1 MSGHASTVEHLQ
13 PGIYHDLPF
22 EQYRA
27 LPYLSQSILK
37 MLDRDEEYGYTPLH
51 AKAAFDGRFGR
62 PDTNA
67 LRMGRAEHCLIV
79 EGEAEFQRRY
89 QVAPAACQA
98 SKGNGDPCKNAPK
111 LQCDGRWY
119 CGVKGHAPDGATEPD
134 EFIDANDA
142 ARMLGMAA
150 AVHAHEACQ
159 LLKRPGWSEAT
170 IVYDVAVPVVLSK
183 CLKCG
188 ALDSLRRLKDERFL
202 CRICGR
208 RSEAPGVHK
217 ETVSLRH
224 KARLDRL
231 AKADDKRPPL
241 ILDLKRMEVGEG
253 ARRVRERTIRKY
265 GWHIQAA
272 MYSEAVAAVMG
283 QPADYAWLFVE
294 SAEPHDVAWLQAST
308 DCLRIGRDTLQRC
321 RQEWARCT
329 VVYGATKRWPGY
341 CVGPQPQG
349 GLPDYFIREYMK
361 RHADDAGNFRSDATH
376 SMGATHA

>member
-1 MSGHASTVEHLQ
+1 MSADIAPQSLA
-13 PGIYHDLPF
+13 PGIYHHLPF
-22 EQYRA
+22 DQYRE

-37 MLDRDEEYGYTPLH
+37 MLDRDEGYGYTPLH

-62 PDTNA
+62 KDTDA

-98 SKGNGDPCKNAPK
+98 SKGNGDPCGNAPK
-111 LQCDGRWY
+111 LQRDGRWY
-119 CGVKGHAPDGATEPD
+119 CGVKGHAPDGATEPE
-134 EFIDANDA
+134 EFLNATDA

-183 CLKCG
+183 CLTCG
-188 ALDSLRRLKDERFL
+188 ALDSLRRLKDERFA

-208 RSEAPGVHK
+208 TSEAPGVHK

-253 ARRVRERTIRKY
+253 ARWVRERTIRRY
-265 GWHIQAA
+265 GWDVQAA
-272 MYSEAVAAVMG
+272 AYTEAVRLAMGVAACH
-283 QPADYAWLFVE
+283 YAWMFVE
-294 SAEPHDVAWLQAST
+294 TSYPHDVTWIPASA
-308 DCLRIGRDTLQRC
+308 DVLRIGADKLHRYRS
-321 RQEWARCT
+321 EWARCLLT
-329 VVYGATKRWPGY
+329 NRWDGY
-341 CVGPQPQG
+341 CNGNQPPG
-349 GLPDYFIREYMK
+349 GLHDVYQRNYIK
-361 RHADDAGNFRSDATH
+361 QHADDTGRLRSDRAGETPD
-376 SMGATHA
+376 